1 VLIIMDYAISPSMA
15 VPGDNGQGHIG
26 ERRSVPGAKSRAVF
40 DAEAKVMAP
49 GLQSIAL
56 YSQIVVDHAQGCTIV
71 DVDGNKYLDFI
82 AGIAIGSVGHS
93 HPHYIKRISE
103 QLGRISFGSFATE
116 TRARFLNLVSALLP
130 EGITHIQL
138 FSGGAEAV
146 EAAFRLAKSVT
157 GKFEFVGFW
166 GGYHGKTA
174 GTIGLLGGSYR
185 NHQGPF
191 PPGMHLSPYAYCYRC
206 PWKLKYPSCGLACA
220 EHLRN
225 VMKNDTQGEVAAII
239 LEPMQ
244 GTAGNV
250 VPPNDFVQAV
260 RDIADEFD
268 ALLIADEILTG
279 FGRTGTMWASDQFDV
294 TPDIMTI
301 GKGIGGGFPLSAV
314 ASSFERMSAKPFGE
328 PSGSS
333 SSYGGNPLAA
343 AAGLGTVEII
353 LEENLVENSA
363 RVGALLLNRLKTLQQ
378 KYRFIGDVRGR
389 GLMIGV
395 EMVADQSTKKPL
407 DTTITRALFH
417 EALER
422 GLVTMSYSHAIRIN
436 PALIINEHEAAYGI
450 DILDESLAAIARKFG
465 LD

>member
-1 VLIIMDYAISPSMA
+1 LNDVSPRNNASKRRA
-15 VPGDNGQGHIG
+15 VPG
-26 ERRSVPGAKSRAVF
+26 PKSKAIF
-40 DAEAKVMAP
+40 DYEAEAMAP

-56 YSQIVVDHAQGCTIV
+56 YSQIAVDHAKGCVIT
-71 DVDGNKYLDFI
+71 DVDGNEYLDFI
-82 AGIAIGSVGHS
+82 AGIAIGSLGHC
-93 HPHYIKRISE
+93 HPHYVQRLKE
-103 QLGRISFGSFATE
+103 QLDRITFGSFTTE
-116 TRARFLNLVSALLP
+116 IRAHFLNLVSAQLP

-146 EAAFRLAKSVT
+146 EAAFRLAKSVSK
-157 GKFEFVGFW
+157 KFEFVGFW

-174 GTIGLLGGSYR
+174 GVLGLLGGGYR

-191 PPGMHLSPYAYCYRC
+191 PPGMHLSPYANCYRC
-206 PWKLKYPSCGLACA
+206 PFNLEYPSCGIACA

-225 VMKNDTQGEVAAII
+225 VITNDTQGEVAAII
-239 LEPMQ
+239 IEPMQ

-250 VPPNDFVQAV
+250 IPPDEFIHAV
-260 RDIADEFD
+260 RDIADECG

-279 FGRTGTMWASDQFDV
+279 FGRTGTMWASDQFGL

-343 AAGLGTVEII
+343 AAGLASVEAI
-353 LEENLVENSA
+353 LDEKLVENSA
-363 RVGALLLNRLKTLQQ
+363 RVGAKMLEALKGLQD

-389 GLMIGV
+389 GLMIGID
-395 EMVADQSTKKPL
+395 MVADRKTKAPL
-407 DTTITRALFH
+407 DRTITRALFH

-422 GLVTMSYSHAIRIN
+422 GLVTMSYSNVIRIN
-436 PALIINEHEAAYGI
+436 PPLVITEDEAMRGI
-450 DILDESLAAIARKFG
+450 DILDQSFAAIAHQFG

>member
-1 VLIIMDYAISPSMA
+1 LDNIPSPGFGTVA
-15 VPGDNGQGHIG
+15 QNPAQRRIVPG
-26 ERRSVPGAKSRAVF
+26 PKSKAIF
-40 DAEAKVMAP
+40 DREAEVMAP

-56 YSQIVVDHAQGCTIV
+56 YSQIVVDRASGCIIV
-71 DVDGNKYLDFI
+71 DVDGNEYLDFV
-82 AGIAIGSVGHS
+82 AGIAIGSVGHC
-93 HPHYIKRISE
+93 HPHYIKRLSE
-103 QLGRISFGSFATE
+103 QLGRFSFGSFATE
-116 TRARFLNLVSALLP
+116 TRARFLRLVSELLP
-130 EGITHIQL
+130 EGITHLQL

-157 GKFEFVGFW
+157 KKFEFVGFW

-174 GTIGLLGGSYR
+174 GVIGLLGGSFR

-191 PPGMHLSPYAYCYRC
+191 APGMHLSPYANCYRC
-206 PWKLKYPSCGLACA
+206 PWKLQYPSCGLACA

-250 VPPNDFVQAV
+250 IPPDDFVDAV
-260 RDIADEFD
+260 REIADEFG

-279 FGRTGTMWASDQFDV
+279 FGRTGTMWASQQFGLK
-294 TPDIMTI
+294 PDIMTI

-314 ASSFERMSAKPFGE
+314 ASSFDRMSAKPFGE

-343 AAGLGTVEII
+343 AAGLATVELII
-353 LEENLVENSA
+353 GEKLVQNSA
-363 RVGALLLNRLKTLQQ
+363 KVGALMLAGLRKLQD
-378 KYRFIGDVRGR
+378 KHRFIGDVRGR

-395 EMVADQSTKKPL
+395 ELVANRTTKEPL
-407 DTTITRALFH
+407 DSTITRALFH

-422 GLVTMSYSHAIRIN
+422 GLITMSYSHIIRIN
-436 PALIINEHEAAYGI
+436 PPLVLNEDEAMCGI
-450 DILDESLAAIARKFG
+450 DILDQSFAAISRRFG
-465 LD
+465 LG

>member
-1 VLIIMDYAISPSMA
+1 MNAHKSALAPRDNPQRQD
-15 VPGDNGQGHIG
+15 VPG
-26 ERRSVPGAKSRAVF
+26 PKSKRIF
-40 DAEAKVMAP
+40 DYEAQAMAP

-56 YSQIVVDHAQGCTIV
+56 YSQIVVDRAQGCTIT
-71 DVDGNKYLDFI
+71 DVDGNEYLDFI
-82 AGIAIGSVGHS
+82 AGVAIGSLGHC
-93 HPHYIKRISE
+93 HPHYVRRLKE
-103 QLGRISFGSFATE
+103 QLDRISFGSFTTE
-116 TRARFLNLVSALLP
+116 NRARFLNLLSSLLP
-130 EGITHIQL
+130 EGLTHIQL

-146 EAAFRLAKSVT
+146 EAAFRLAKSISK
-157 GKFEFVGFW
+157 KFEFIGFW

-174 GTIGLLGGSYR
+174 GVIGLLGGGYR

-191 PPGMHLSPYAYCYRC
+191 PPGMHLSPYANCYRC
-206 PWKLKYPSCGLACA
+206 PWKLTYPSCGLACA

-225 VMKNDTQGEVAAII
+225 VIKNDTQAELAAII

-250 VPPNDFVQAV
+250 VPPDDFIYAV
-260 RDIADEFD
+260 REIADEFD

-279 FGRTGTMWASDQFDV
+279 FGRTGTMWASEQFGLK
-294 TPDIMTI
+294 PDIMTI
-301 GKGIGGGFPLSAV
+301 GKGIGGGFPLAGV
-314 ASSFERMSAKPFGE
+314 ASSLERMQAKPFGE

-343 AAGLGTVEII
+343 AAGLGAVEAL

-363 RVGALLLNRLKTLQQ
+363 RVGAKMLEALKRLMI
-378 KYRFIGDVRGR
+378 KYPFIGDVRGR

-395 EMVADQSTKKPL
+395 ELVADRNTKEPL
-407 DTTITRALFH
+407 DKKITRALFH

-422 GLVTMSYSHAIRIN
+422 GLVTMSYSSVIRIN
-436 PALIINEHEAAYGI
+436 PPLVITEDEALRGI
-450 DILDESLAAIARKFG
+450 EILDQSFAAIAQRFG

>member
-1 VLIIMDYAISPSMA
+1 MKGTASRNITPAGRDDVERRT
-15 VPGDNGQGHIG
+15 VPGP
-26 ERRSVPGAKSRAVF
+26 RSKALF
-40 DAEAKVMAP
+40 DREAEAMAP

-56 YSQIVVDHAQGCTIV
+56 YSQIAVDRAQGCTIY
-71 DVDGNKYLDFI
+71 DVDGNEYLDFI
-82 AGIAIGSVGHS
+82 AGIAVGSVGHC
-93 HPHYIKRISE
+93 HPHYVKRISE
-103 QLGRISFGSFATE
+103 QLGRVTFGSFSTE
-116 TRARFLNLVSALLP
+116 TRMRFMHLVSELLP
-130 EGITHIQL
+130 DGITHMQL

-157 GKFEFVGFW
+157 KKFEFVGFW

-174 GTIGLLGGSYR
+174 GVIGLLGGGYR

-191 PPGMHLSPYAYCYRC
+191 PPGMHLTPYASCYRC
-206 PWKLKYPSCGLACA
+206 PWKLQYPSCGLACA

-250 VPPNDFVQAV
+250 VPPDDFVHAV
-260 RDIADEFD
+260 REIADEFG

-279 FGRTGTMWASDQFDV
+279 FGRTGTMWACEQFDLK
-294 TPDIMTI
+294 PDIMTI
-301 GKGIGGGFPLSAV
+301 GKGIGGGFPLSGV
-314 ASSFERMSAKPFGE
+314 ASSLDRMSAKPFGE
-328 PSGSS
+328 SSGSS

-343 AAGLGTVEII
+343 AAGLGAVEII
-353 LEENLVENSA
+353 LAEKLVENSA
-363 RVGALLLNRLKTLQQ
+363 RVGALMLAALKELQE

-395 EMVADQSTKKPL
+395 ELVADRATKVPL
-407 DTTITRALFH
+407 DKTITRTLFH

-422 GLVTMSYSHAIRIN
+422 GLVTMSYSQVIRIN
-436 PALIINEHEAAYGI
+436 PPLVISEDEARCGI
-450 DILDESLAAIARKFG
+450 DILDQSFAAIARKFG

>member
-1 VLIIMDYAISPSMA
+1 MNSAPPRNIASGPQDRAQRRA
-15 VPGDNGQGHIG
+15 VPGP
-26 ERRSVPGAKSRAVF
+26 RSKAIF
-40 DAEAKVMAP
+40 DREAEAMAP

-56 YSQIVVDHAQGCTIV
+56 YSQIVVDRASGCTIT
-71 DVDGNKYLDFI
+71 DVDGNEYLDFI
-82 AGIAIGSVGHS
+82 AGIAVGSLGHC
-93 HPHYIKRISE
+93 HPHYVKRLTE
-103 QLGRISFGSFATE
+103 QLERITFGSFTTE
-116 TRARFLNLVSALLP
+116 TRARFLELVSGLLP
-130 EGITHIQL
+130 EGITHIQM

-157 GKFEFVGFW
+157 KKFEFVGFW

-174 GTIGLLGGSYR
+174 GVIGLLGGGYR

-191 PPGMHLSPYAYCYRC
+191 QPGMHLSPYANCYRC
-206 PWKLKYPSCGLACA
+206 PWKLEYPSCGLACA

-225 VMKNDTQGEVAAII
+225 VIKNDTQDEVAAII

-250 VPPNDFVQAV
+250 IPPDDFIHAV
-260 RDIADEFD
+260 REIADEFG

-279 FGRTGTMWASDQFDV
+279 FGRTGTMWASEQFGLKPDV
-294 TPDIMTI
+294 MTI

-343 AAGLGTVEII
+343 AAGLAAVEAI
-353 LEENLVENSA
+353 LDEKLVESSA
-363 RVGALLLNRLKTLQQ
+363 RVGALMLGALKELQN

-395 EMVADQSTKKPL
+395 ELVADRATKVPL
-407 DTTITRALFH
+407 DRTITRALFH

-422 GLVTMSYSHAIRIN
+422 GLVTMSYSHVIRIN
-436 PALIINEHEAAYGI
+436 PPLVITEDEAMRGI
-450 DILDESLAAIARKFG
+450 DILDQSFAAIARQFG

>member
-1 VLIIMDYAISPSMA
+1 MNDVSSGNTEPVSQDSAQCRV
-15 VPGDNGQGHIG
+15 VPG
-26 ERRSVPGAKSRAVF
+26 PKSRAIF
-40 DAEAKVMAP
+40 EREARAMAP

-56 YSQIVVDHAQGCTIV
+56 YSQIAVDHARGCTIV
-71 DVDGNKYLDFI
+71 DVDGNEYLDFI
-82 AGIAIGSVGHS
+82 AGVAIGSVGHC
-93 HPHYIKRISE
+93 HPHYIKRLTE
-103 QLGRISFGSFATE
+103 QLACVTFGSFATE
-116 TRARFLNLVSALLP
+116 TRMHFLNLVSELLP
-130 EGITHIQL
+130 EEITHIQL

-146 EAAFRLAKSVT
+146 EAAFRLAKSIT
-157 GKFEFVGFW
+157 KKFEFIGFW

-174 GTIGLLGGSYR
+174 GVIGLLGGSYR

-191 PPGMHLSPYAYCYRC
+191 PAGMHLSPYANCYRC
-206 PWKLKYPSCGLACA
+206 PWKLQYPSCGLACA

-250 VPPNDFVQAV
+250 IPPTDFVQAV
-260 RDIADEFD
+260 RQIADEFD

-279 FGRTGTMWASDQFDV
+279 FGRTGTMWASEQFDLK
-294 TPDIMTI
+294 PDVMTI

-314 ASSFERMSAKPFGE
+314 ASSFDRMSAKPFGE

-343 AAGLGTVEII
+343 AAGLGAVEII
-353 LEENLVENSA
+353 LEEKLVENSA
-363 RVGALLLNRLKTLQQ
+363 RVGAAMLAALKELQE

-395 EMVADQSTKKPL
+395 ELVADRATKEPL
-407 DTTITRALFH
+407 DKAITRALFH
-417 EALER
+417 EALAR
-422 GLVTMSYSHAIRIN
+422 GLITMSYSHVIRIN
-436 PALIINEHEAAYGI
+436 PPLVISEDEALRGI
-450 DILDESLAAIARKFG
+450 DILDQSFAAIAQRFG
-465 LD
+465 LG